1 MRVDTIV
8 IGAGQAGVPLAERLA
23 RRGQRVLLAERA
35 RTGGT
40 CVNYGCTPTK
50 TLVASARAAHAGRT
64 ASRLGV
70 DVEGVHVDF
79 RAVMARKE
87 AIVGQWRAGLE
98 RGLAAAGE
106 RLTLARGHARFTG
119 DRELEVG
126 GDRHHADVVVI
137 DVGVRPALPA
147 VEGIEGVPWLDNRRV
162 MELPGLPSHL
172 VILGGG
178 YIGCEFAQMFRRFG
192 AQVTVVDRN
201 SHLLAREDEDVSME
215 VEAALRAEGID
226 LVLGADPAR
235 VEGGTGIALTLK
247 DGRRVAGSHLLVA
260 AGRRPNTDD
269 LGCAAGGIAL
279 DARGYV
285 RVDDAFR
292 TTATGVYAVGDV
304 TGGPQFT
311 HSSWDDHR
319 LLFEVLMGRPA
330 RPRSGR
336 IVPYTVFV
344 DPPVAGVGLTEREAK
359 ARGVAYELAKM
370 PFGEVARAIEIDE
383 KAGIMKLLI
392 DPASERILGACIV
405 GAEAGELIHVFAVLM
420 QAGATARSLVDVQCV
435 HPTFGEGLQSL
446 AMKLPRY
453 ALS

>member
-1 MRVDTIV
+1 
-8 IGAGQAGVPLAERLA
+8 
-23 RRGQRVLLAERA
+23 
-35 RTGGT
+35 
-40 CVNYGCTPTK
+40 
-50 TLVASARAAHAGRT
+50 
-64 ASRLGV
+64 
-70 DVEGVHVDF
+70 VEGVRVDF